1 LRIFSRNSPIVGSD
15 KEGRV
20 FMKKIYSKPEIMF
33 DSFTLTTSIAA
44 GCGKP
49 AALPTKDVCALHMGP
64 KILFSNSMSVC
75 TDKVDPNDDIY
86 CYHAPT
92 EDQALFNS

>member
-1 LRIFSRNSPIVGSD
+1 
-15 KEGRV
+15 
-20 FMKKIYSKPEIMF
+20 MF

-92 EDQALFNS
+92 RGSSTLQFLKSDKLSANQGLRTVC